1 MAKIFFLLGT
11 AALILSQIFSPHGAG
26 ICAAQEQPQYG
37 GTLVF
42 AVGESPPLFDAHRET
57 SFSVIHPL
65 RPHYSLL
72 LNFDPENFPKV
83 VGDLAESW
91 SISKDYKTYIFKI
104 RRGVKFHDGSPLTA
118 RDIKASYDKIIFPPS
133 GIVSIRKA
141 FYSAV
146 EKVEAPDDTTV
157 VFLLKHPAAS
167 FLTSLA
173 SPFNFIYK
181 ADILA
186 KDMRWYEKN
195 ILGSGP
201 FKFVEHVAGSH
212 WVGKRNEDFYIKGR
226 PFLDGYRITYIKDT
240 AARLAAIRSGR
251 VMSEFRFFGPSQRD
265 DVVNAL
271 GNKIRVQETPLTFT
285 MIVLLNSKKK
295 PFDDVR
301 VRRAMTLALDRW
313 EGAKYLSKISN
324 MKAVGGLLRPGSEF
338 AMSESQ
344 LVQLAGYSKN
354 VEASRKEARRLLKEA
369 GIPEG
374 FSFEVKNRPPAK
386 DYETAA
392 IWLIDQW
399 RHIGLNA
406 RQKMQDLGTTHKDL
420 RVGNYDVGLGG
431 ISDFVDEPDLQ
442 FIHFT
447 SADKSVLNYGQY
459 IDRVLD
465 ELYLKQSMAMDP
477 EERKKLCHQ
486 FQKRVLDEMNYT
498 IVLPWIQRI
507 VLHTP
512 RLKGWRAL
520 SSHFLNQDLANVWLE
535 KE

>member
-1 MAKIFFLLGT
+1 MNRKLIFLLGIIGLT
-11 AALILSQIFSPHGAG
+11 ISPTFSPPGAG
-26 ICAAQEQPQYG
+26 ISFAQEKPQYG

-42 AVGESPPLFDAHRET
+42 AVGEPPPLFDAHRET

-72 LNFDPENFPKV
+72 LNFDPDNFPKV

-91 SISKDYKTYIFKI
+91 TVSKDYKAYTFKI
-104 RRGVKFHDGSPLTA
+104 RKGVRFHDGSPLTA
-118 RDIKASYDKIIFPPS
+118 KDVKATYDKIIFPPS

-146 EKVEAPDDTTV
+146 EKVEAPDENTV
-157 VFLLKHPAAS
+157 VFLLKYPAAS

-195 ILGSGP
+195 VLGSGP
-201 FKFVEHVAGSH
+201 FKFEEYVAGSH

-240 AARLAAIRSGR
+240 AARVGAIRSGR
-251 VMSEFRFFGPSQRD
+251 VMTEFRFFGTSQRD

-295 PFDDVR
+295 PFDDFR
-301 VRRAMTLALDRW
+301 VRRALNLALDRW

-324 MKAVGGLLRPGSEF
+324 MKEVGGLLRPGSEF

-344 LVQLAGYSKN
+344 LVQLGGYSRDI
-354 VEASRKEARRLLKEA
+354 ETSRKEARRLLKEA
-369 GIPEG
+369 GVSEG
-374 FSFEVKNRPPAK
+374 FSF
-386 DYETAA
+386 
-392 IWLIDQW
+392 
-399 RHIGLNA
+399 
-406 RQKMQDLGTTHKDL
+406 
-420 RVGNYDVGLGG
+420 
-431 ISDFVDEPDLQ
+431 
-442 FIHFT
+442 
-447 SADKSVLNYGQY
+447 
-459 IDRVLD
+459 
-465 ELYLKQSMAMDP
+465 
-477 EERKKLCHQ
+477 
-486 FQKRVLDEMNYT
+486 
-498 IVLPWIQRI
+498 
-507 VLHTP
+507 
-512 RLKGWRAL
+512 
-520 SSHFLNQDLANVWLE
+520 
-535 KE
+535 